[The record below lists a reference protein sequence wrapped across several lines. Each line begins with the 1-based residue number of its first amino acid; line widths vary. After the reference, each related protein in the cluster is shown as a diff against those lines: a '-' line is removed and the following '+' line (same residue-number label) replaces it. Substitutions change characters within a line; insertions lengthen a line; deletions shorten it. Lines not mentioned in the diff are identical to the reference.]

1 MLAAA
6 DRIATLPDQTPT
18 EALLHLADKLTEVIA
33 VNLDLLMQD
42 DSPEPV
48 HKARVALR
56 RFRAM
61 LDAFDPIL
69 DDDLSDALHDRA
81 RALFRVLGAIRDA
94 DVMAIRFAGT
104 DRASKTET
112 QAAHQRAK
120 GRKTLK
126 RKKAAGFRDWVL
138 KRLSGKAWRQTGK
151 KARALREGPVT
162 ILADLALDRAC
173 AAALS
178 NGHDLGQMSVRA
190 QHDLRKDLKNLRY
203 LSELFADLWPDA
215 PSAPF
220 LANLRTLQD
229 DLGEVSDS
237 AAARALGHEGDTDT
251 QDPQSRAAADWTT
264 LIALGPWWQ
273 TAPLA

>member
-6 DRIATLPDQTPT
+6 DRIATLPDPTPT

-94 DVMAIRFAGT
+94 DVMRSVLPGPTAPARPKRRRRISG
-104 DRASKTET
+104 
-112 QAAHQRAK
+112 QRA
-120 GRKTLK
+120 
-126 RKKAAGFRDWVL
+126 
-138 KRLSGKAWRQTGK
+138 
-151 KARALREGPVT
+151 AR
-162 ILADLALDRAC
+162 
-173 AAALS
+173 
-178 NGHDLGQMSVRA
+178 H
-190 QHDLRKDLKNLRY
+190 
-203 LSELFADLWPDA
+203 
-215 PSAPF
+215 
-220 LANLRTLQD
+220 
-229 DLGEVSDS
+229 
-237 AAARALGHEGDTDT
+237 
-251 QDPQSRAAADWTT
+251 
-264 LIALGPWWQ
+264 
-273 TAPLA
+273 